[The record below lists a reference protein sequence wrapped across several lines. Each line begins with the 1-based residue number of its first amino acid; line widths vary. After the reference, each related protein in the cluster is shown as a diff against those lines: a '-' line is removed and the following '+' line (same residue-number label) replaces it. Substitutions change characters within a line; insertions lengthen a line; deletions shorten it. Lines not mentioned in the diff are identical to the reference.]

1 MPIKLSDEE
10 QVRLE
15 KLKKIRAAGVDPYP
29 AKCSRTDKIATVLAE
44 FEEKEKKG
52 EQITLVGRLK
62 TIRVHG
68 GLTFSNL
75 EDDSEKIQLA
85 LKKDNIGAEKY
96 QFFKDL
102 IDIGDFIQVTGV
114 LFLTHKGEKT
124 LEIKDFVLLTK
135 SLTPLPEKWHGL
147 TDTEIRF
154 RKRYL
159 DLISNPE
166 VKIIFEKRSLIVR
179 ALREFFD
186 NRGFFEVETPILQ
199 AIPGGANARPFVT
212 HHNTLDIDMYLRI
225 APELYLKRLIVGGM
239 PRVYEIARCFRNEGM
254 DHLHNPEFTQ
264 IEFYQAY
271 ADYEDLMKLTEELLP
286 YLAKKVLGETKCVY
300 GQEEIDFKAPY
311 PRIKFR
317 DAIKKYAKMDIEEY
331 PTREKLAKKA
341 KAMGVDVAITDGHG
355 RIMDEIYKKFVR
367 PQLIQPTF
375 IINHPVELSPLAKK
389 LFWEPKYVERF
400 QLVLAGGNEL
410 CNAFS
415 ELNDPVDQEERF
427 AGQERAR
434 EGGDIEAQ
442 RMDTDF
448 IDALRTGMP
457 PTAGFGMGIDRL
469 TAILTNSHSVKE
481 VILFPTLKPE
491 N

>member
-1 MPIKLSDEE
+1 MIRLSDEE
-10 QVRLE
+10 KIRLE
-15 KLKKIRAAGVDPYP
+15 KLKKIRAAGHDPYP
-29 AKCSRTDKIATVLAE
+29 AKCSRTNKIATVLAE
-44 FEEKEKKG
+44 FNEKEEGGK
-52 EQITLVGRLK
+52 EITLVGRLK
-62 TIRVHG
+62 TVRVHG
-68 GLTFSNL
+68 GLTFANL
-75 EDDSEKIQLA
+75 EDESGKIQLA
-85 LKKDNIGAEKY
+85 LKKDNIGADKY

-102 IDIGDFIQVTGV
+102 IDIGDFIQVAGK

-124 LEIKDFVLLTK
+124 LEVKEYTLLSK

-166 VKIIFEKRSLIVR
+166 IKLIFKKRSLLVR

-186 NRGFFEVETPILQ
+186 NREFIEVETPILQ
-199 AIPGGANARPFVT
+199 PIPGGANARPFVT

-239 PRVYEIARCFRNEGM
+239 ERVYEIARCFRNEGI

-300 GQEEIDFKAPY
+300 DKNEIDFKPPY
-311 PRIKFR
+311 PRITFR
-317 DAIKKYAKMDIEEY
+317 EAIKKYAKIDIEDF
-331 PTREKLAKKA
+331 PTHEALAKKA
-341 KAMGVDVAITDGHG
+341 KALGVDVAKTDSHG

-367 PQLIQPTF
+367 SNLIQPTF
-375 IINHPVELSPLAKK
+375 IINHPLELSPLAKK
-389 LFWEPKYVERF
+389 IPDNPKYTERF

-427 AGQERAR
+427 AGQEKAR
-434 EGGDIEAQ
+434 QGGDIEAQ
-442 RMDTDF
+442 RMDADF

-457 PTAGFGMGIDRL
+457 PTAGLGMGIDRL
-469 TAILTNSHSVKE
+469 AMIFTDSHSAKE
-481 VILFPTLKPE
+481 VILFPTLRPE